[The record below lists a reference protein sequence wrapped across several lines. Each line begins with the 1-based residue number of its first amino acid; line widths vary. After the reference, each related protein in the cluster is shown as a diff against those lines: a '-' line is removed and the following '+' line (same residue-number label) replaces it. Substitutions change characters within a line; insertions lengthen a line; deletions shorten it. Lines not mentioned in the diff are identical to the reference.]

1 MNTNSE
7 KVIEKLAES
16 YPMRRAAQL
25 TAYLFFKG
33 KALGQ
38 DTLKKLQDSEPVH
51 GAKSFK
57 KTFTDELKE
66 GLKKLNEDTKKK

>member
-1 MNTNSE
+1 MYVCE
-7 KVIEKLAES
+7 CILR
-16 YPMRRAAQL
+16 PL
-25 TAYLFFKG
+25 TIIIMLCVD
-33 KALGQ
+33 LGQ